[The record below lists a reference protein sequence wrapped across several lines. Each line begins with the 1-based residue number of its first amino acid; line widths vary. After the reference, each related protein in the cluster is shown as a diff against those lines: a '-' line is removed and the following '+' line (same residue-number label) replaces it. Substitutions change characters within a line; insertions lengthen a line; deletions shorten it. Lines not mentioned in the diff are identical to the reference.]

1 MGRDYIRPMALDPR
15 LPVVVGVG
23 QLTRKPSGSV
33 AGIASPPE
41 MMAEALR
48 LAAEDSGAG
57 HALLERA
64 DSLQCIEAMSWR
76 APDPAAV
83 VAEFLGIVPKER
95 VASTTGG
102 NTPQAVV
109 NQAALAIT
117 EGKLDVVLVTGAE
130 AMYSRRLAAKN
141 GEETGWPKQDP
152 SAAPTR
158 VFGVNKVGTTDFE
171 TSRSL
176 MVPTQIYP
184 VFECAIRAE
193 AGETVDE
200 HQRRVS
206 ELWATFS
213 KVASTNPYAWS
224 PEPKSAEEIRTVDDD
239 NRMIGFPY
247 PKLMNSNIQ
256 VDQAAALILCSVEAA
271 RNAGIS
277 EDTWVF
283 LHAGADANDHWF
295 VSERWSLGRS
305 PAIGA
310 CGKAAFGLAGFG
322 IDDVAHVDLYSCFPS
337 AVEVAAL
344 ELGLDAW
351 DPSRPPTVTGG
362 LCFGGGPGNNYVT
375 HSIAAMVERL
385 RSNPGDLGLVTANG
399 WYLTKHALGLYSTT
413 PPANGFRWASGQEV
427 VDASPKREAAVDHE
441 GPVTIEAWTVL
452 HERDGSPQLGIVGGL
467 LDDGRRTWAN
477 TTEPSLLAALT
488 SEELEG
494 RAAVVTGGQLS
505 LA

>member
-1 MGRDYIRPMALDPR
+1 MPLDPR

-41 MMAEALR
+41 MMAEVLR

-76 APDPAAV
+76 APDPAAS
-83 VAEFLGIVPKER
+83 VAGFLGIEPKER

-141 GEETGWPKQDP
+141 GEDTGWPKQDE

-158 VFGVNKVGTTDFE
+158 VFGTNKAGTTEFE
-171 TSRSL
+171 AKRSL

-184 VFECAIRAE
+184 IFECAIRAD
-193 AGETVDE
+193 AGEAVDE
-200 HQRRVS
+200 HQVRIS
-206 ELWATFS
+206 ELWARFS
-213 KVASTNPYAWS
+213 EVASKNPYAWS
-224 PEPKSAEEIRTVDDD
+224 PEPKSAEEIRRVDDD

-256 VDQAAALILCSVEAA
+256 VDQAAAVIICSVEAA
-271 RNAGIS
+271 RNAGIA
-277 EDTWVF
+277 EDKWVF

-295 VSERWSLGRS
+295 VSDRWSLGRS

-310 CGKAAFGLAGFG
+310 CGRTAFGLAGLG

-375 HSIAAMVERL
+375 HSIAAMVDRL
-385 RSNPGDLGLVTANG
+385 RSNAGDVGMVTANG

-413 PPANGFRWASGQEV
+413 PPAGGFKWASGQGE
-427 VDASPKREAAVDHE
+427 VDASPRREAAEDYE
-441 GPVTIEAWTVL
+441 GPVTVEAWTVL

-477 TTEPSLLAALT
+477 TSDPALLQVLVTEAV
-488 SEELEG
+488 EG
-494 RAAVVTGGQLS
+494 RPAVITGGQLT